1 VQHLSFFYLTFNMM
15 RPFLIVWLLP
25 RRSFATFQPPVEKV
39 WRAQWNSMRAM
50 VAELDPP
57 PPVVK
62 FGAESLASF
71 NGAIEREFRF
81 QALVATMLSPQTRD
95 AQVALAIE
103 RLCAVSPTGNLLP
116 SLVAT
121 WDVNTVEGAIRSV
134 SFYKRK
140 SRHLIEAAT
149 HCASMFD
156 DDIPANLDDL
166 LKFSGVGPKVGL
178 LTMTIARNQTLG
190 ICVDTHVH
198 RISNRL
204 GWADNALAGKGSP
217 EQTRA
222 QLESWVPQVCS
233 LSIVHIHAR
242 VCVHAHTGIW
252 RVFSLSP
259 R

>member
-1 VQHLSFFYLTFNMM
+1 MARRVLIVLRAGCVQHLSFFYLTFNMM

-121 WDVNTVEGAIRSV
+121 WDVNTVEGAIRS
-134 SFYKRK
+134 
-140 SRHLIEAAT
+140 
-149 HCASMFD
+149 
-156 DDIPANLDDL
+156 
-166 LKFSGVGPKVGL
+166 
-178 LTMTIARNQTLG
+178 TLG
-190 ICVDTHVH
+190 AVPNGKWEKGANVPGGG
-198 RISNRL
+198 RNRL
-204 GWADNALAGKGSP
+204 KVPPRARLARGGGK
-217 EQTRA
+217 E
-222 QLESWVPQVCS
+222 
-233 LSIVHIHAR
+233 HA
-242 VCVHAHTGIW
+242 
-252 RVFSLSP
+252 S
-259 R
+259 